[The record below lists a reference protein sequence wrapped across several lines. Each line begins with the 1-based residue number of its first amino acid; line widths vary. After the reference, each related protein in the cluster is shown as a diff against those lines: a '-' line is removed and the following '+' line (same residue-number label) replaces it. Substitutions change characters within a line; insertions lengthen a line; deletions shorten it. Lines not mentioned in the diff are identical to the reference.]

1 MGRNNVGLIIAG
13 QSRRLDNDT
22 IYNSRR
28 KKLTVDP
35 ESVPPHFDLL
45 ENFSGGTK
53 WVVPT
58 DEYREEILLQIPHN
72 MPFKPMFYAYFLQTS
87 FPGGSAGPFAAQ
99 YSTNISLMLF
109 NAVGLGQEELFADA
123 DEDNFYIKHRFQST
137 TGFGGGGDATAYGD
151 DYKFT
156 IRYFIFNQPSFLFEG
171 GEVDAL

>member
-13 QSRRLDNDT
+13 KSRGLENDT

-45 ENFSGGTK
+45 EDFSGGTK
-53 WVVPT
+53 WTSVPIG
-58 DEYREEILLQIPHN
+58 ELREEILLQIPHN
-72 MPFKPMFYAYFLQTS
+72 MPFKPMFYAYFLQTTV
-87 FPGGSAGPFAAQ
+87 PGGTGPFAAQ

-109 NAVGLGQEELFADA
+109 NAVGVGSEELFADA
-123 DEDNFYIKHRFQST
+123 DETNFYIKHRFQTSDFSS
-137 TGFGGGGDATAYGD
+137 GPQNAYGSD
-151 DYKFT
+151 FKFT
-156 IRYFIFNQPSFLFEG
+156 IRYFIFNQPSFLLEG